1 MKSKSGVYV
10 SAVPIAYQFDHR
22 TLRHTIE
29 PEHVRI
35 LNDAAVVPIHFT
47 PAVSVMQTLSINK
60 PPKEHSSVR
69 AMGFCEELIDIT
81 SILGIWINVQIVHRY
96 SSRHHSIST
105 DLTVAQI
112 CLKPSIDQNV
122 IIVVVVARSII
133 MVQRPDS
140 MVVRNHEVLSNL
152 STSHRIC
159 AYQRL
164 LRLCGRLATIV

>member
-29 PEHVRI
+29 REYIRI
-35 LNDAAVVPIHFT
+35 LNDTAVVSIYLA
-47 PAVSVMQTLSINK
+47 PAIGIMLTLPINK
-60 PPKEHSSVR
+60 SPKEYISDRTVR
-69 AMGFCEELIDIT
+69 FREEPIDIT
-81 SILGIWINVQIVHRY
+81 CILGIRVNVQIVHSY

-105 DLTVAQI
+105 DLTVTQI
-112 CLKPSIDQNV
+112 CLKPSIDQNI

-152 STSHRIC
+152 STSHRI
-159 AYQRL
+159 
-164 LRLCGRLATIV
+164 

>member
-10 SAVPIAYQFDHR
+10 SAVSITYQFDHR

-29 PEHVRI
+29 REYIRI
-35 LNDAAVVPIHFT
+35 LNDAAVVPIHFAPT
-47 PAVSVMQTLSINK
+47 VSVMLTLSLSK
-60 PPKEHSSVR
+60 QPKEYISDCTVR
-69 AMGFCEELIDIT
+69 FCEELIDIT

-105 DLTVAQI
+105 DLAVAQI
-112 CLKPSIDQNV
+112 CLEPSIDQNI

-133 MVQRPDS
+133 VIQRPDS

-152 STSHRIC
+152 STSHRI
-159 AYQRL
+159 
-164 LRLCGRLATIV
+164 

>member
-29 PEHVRI
+29 REYIRI

-47 PAVSVMQTLSINK
+47 PAVGIMLTLPINK
-60 PPKEHSSVR
+60 PPKEYISDRTVR
-69 AMGFCEELIDIT
+69 FREEPIDIT

-105 DLTVAQI
+105 DLVVTQI

-133 MVQRPDS
+133 MVQRPD
-140 MVVRNHEVLSNL
+140 
-152 STSHRIC
+152 
-159 AYQRL
+159 
-164 LRLCGRLATIV
+164 

>member
-10 SAVPIAYQFDHR
+10 SAVSITYQFDHR

-29 PEHVRI
+29 REYIRI
-35 LNDAAVVPIHFT
+35 LNDAAVVPIHFA
-47 PAVSVMQTLSINK
+47 PPVSVMLTLPINK
-60 PPKEHSSVR
+60 PPKEYISDCTVR
-69 AMGFCEELIDIT
+69 FCEELIDIT

-105 DLTVAQI
+105 DLAVAQI

-133 MVQRPDS
+133 VIQRPDS

-152 STSHRIC
+152 STSHRI
-159 AYQRL
+159 
-164 LRLCGRLATIV
+164 